1 VDPLLH
7 NRHKSWNNDF
17 IIFHSINEL
26 LTSSLGYG
34 LWNDWPKHYIR
45 SQLTTNQ
52 NISTHTKNNFNN
64 NIDSFWRPP
73 QFPSLSA
80 HPQDT
85 TTFFICHGSRKI
97 IYGEG
102 WFLENFKRITIISS
116 SLLITTLKI
125 LKKLLTT
132 HIII

>member
-1 VDPLLH
+1 MVHLDCVNFIFRDRLIGTNLE
-7 NRHKSWNNDF
+7 NNDF
-17 IIFHSINEL
+17 IIFHSY
-26 LTSSLGYG
+26 SV
-34 LWNDWPKHYIR
+34 
-45 SQLTTNQ
+45 TTNQ

-102 WFLENFKRITIISS
+102 
-116 SLLITTLKI
+116 
-125 LKKLLTT
+125 
-132 HIII
+132 